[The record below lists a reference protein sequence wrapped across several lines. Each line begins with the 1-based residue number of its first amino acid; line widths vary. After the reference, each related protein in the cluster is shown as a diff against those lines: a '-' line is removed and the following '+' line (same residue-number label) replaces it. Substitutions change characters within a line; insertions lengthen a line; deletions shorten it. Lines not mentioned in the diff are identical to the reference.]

1 MSKRKIWRKKE
12 FIENK
17 NVKQMIILDF
27 DSTVTIKNH
36 CVPPM
41 KPQRGGNIVVVKV
54 NMLDKYWVLFG
65 RFLTNLKNLR
75 Y

>member
-27 DSTVTIKNH
+27 DSTKTI
-36 CVPPM
+36 
-41 KPQRGGNIVVVKV
+41 QI
-54 NMLDKYWVLFG
+54 L
-65 RFLTNLKNLR
+65 
-75 Y
+75 